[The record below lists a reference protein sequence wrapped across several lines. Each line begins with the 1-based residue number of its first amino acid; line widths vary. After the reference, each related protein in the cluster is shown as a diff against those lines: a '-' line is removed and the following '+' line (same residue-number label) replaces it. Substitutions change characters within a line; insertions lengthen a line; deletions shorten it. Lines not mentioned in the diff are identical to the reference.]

1 MTSGGEV
8 DPSASVHPSVV
19 CDPGASIGPRTRVW
33 HFVHVASGASIGADC
48 VVGQGCYIA
57 PTARVGDRSRLQNNV
72 SVYDGVTLE
81 EDVFCG
87 PSVVFT
93 NVTRPRAFV
102 SRRHAFVSTLVRK
115 GASLGANATI
125 VCGTTIGRYALVGA
139 GAVVTRDVLDF
150 EQVVGVPAR
159 RVGWVCR
166 CGHGLASGA
175 SPSCGECGSQ
185 YEERGGVLAEVPS

>member
-1 MTSGGEV
+1 VTSGGEV

-93 NVTRPRAFV
+93 NAAARVRVAAARIRLDARPQGSLARGECHHRLRHDDRALRARRGGRGGD
-102 SRRHAFVSTLVRK
+102 SRRA
-115 GASLGANATI
+115 
-125 VCGTTIGRYALVGA
+125 
-139 GAVVTRDVLDF
+139 
-150 EQVVGVPAR
+150 
-159 RVGWVCR
+159 
-166 CGHGLASGA
+166 
-175 SPSCGECGSQ
+175 
-185 YEERGGVLAEVPS
+185 

>member
-1 MTSGGEV
+1 MTREV
-8 DPSASVHPSVV
+8 RIDATASVHPTAV
-19 CDPGASIGPRTRVW
+19 CDAGASIGPRTRVW
-33 HFVHVASGASIGADC
+33 HFVHVSGGATVGADC
-48 VVGQGCYIA
+48 VVGQGCYLA
-57 PTARVGDRSRLQNNV
+57 PTAKVGDRSRLQNNV

-81 EDVFCG
+81 EEVFCG

-93 NVTRPRAFV
+93 NVARPRAFV
-102 SRRHAFVSTLVRK
+102 SQRHAFVPTLVRR

-150 EQVVGVPAR
+150 EQVMGVPAR

-166 CGHGLASGA
+166 CGRVLAG
-175 SPSCGECGSQ
+175 PSFACLECGVR
-185 YEERGGVLAEVPS
+185 YKERDGVLVEASS

>member
-1 MTSGGEV
+1 MSTVGV
-8 DPSASVHPSVV
+8 DPSATLHPSAV
-19 CDPGASIGPRTRVW
+19 CDPGARIGARTRIW

-48 VVGQGCYIA
+48 VVGQGCYLA

-81 EDVFCG
+81 DDVFCG

-93 NVTRPRAFV
+93 NVSRPRAFV
-102 SRRHAFVSTLVRK
+102 SRRHAFAATLVRK
-115 GASLGANATI
+115 GATLGANATI
-125 VCGTTIGRYALVGA
+125 VCGTTIGRYAFVGA

-150 EQVVGVPAR
+150 EQVMGVPAR

-166 CGHGLASGA
+166 CAHALVSGPA
-175 SPSCGECGSQ
+175 PSCLECGAR
-185 YEERGGVLAEVPS
+185 YEEHGGVLVEISS